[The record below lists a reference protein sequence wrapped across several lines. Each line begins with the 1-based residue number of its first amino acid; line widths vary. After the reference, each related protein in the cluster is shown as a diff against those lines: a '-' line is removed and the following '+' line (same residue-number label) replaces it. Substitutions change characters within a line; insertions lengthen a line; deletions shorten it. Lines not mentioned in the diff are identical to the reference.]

1 MKAIKNGKIVLL
13 DKVLNGYV
21 LLFDEIIKDIIPNDE
36 FIKLYGENDQI
47 EIIDANEAYISP
59 GFIDMHIHGSDG
71 FDVMD
76 GNNEALMR
84 IAKAIVKNGVTSF
97 LPTTMT
103 MSKEMIYKALDNIKN
118 FMNKDNPFARILGA
132 HLEGP
137 FINKKYKGAQKED
150 FIIEPSFDFIKDYL
164 DVIKLIT
171 IAPEMDKDYKFIEKL
186 KKETNIIISMGHTNA
201 TYEEAMEAIDK
212 GVSYT
217 THMFNAM
224 TPLNHRNPGVVGAAL
239 DSDVFC
245 ELIADK
251 IHVNPAMF
259 RLLKRVKTEDRIV
272 LITDSM
278 RAGCLKD
285 CISELG
291 GQKVIVKNNS
301 ARLTDGTLAG
311 SILKLNEGLKN
322 FKENTDSSICEV
334 VKLAS
339 YNPAFKLGLDNEMG
353 SIEVSK
359 LADLVIFDEDFNVL
373 KTFIKGREVF
383 SKN

>member
-1 MKAIKNGKIVLL
+1 
-13 DKVLNGYV
+13 
-21 LLFDEIIKDIIPNDE
+21 
-36 FIKLYGENDQI
+36 
-47 EIIDANEAYISP
+47 
-59 GFIDMHIHGSDG
+59 
-71 FDVMD
+71 
-76 GNNEALMR
+76 
-84 IAKAIVKNGVTSF
+84 
-97 LPTTMT
+97 
-103 MSKEMIYKALDNIKN
+103 
-118 FMNKDNPFARILGA
+118 MNKDNPFARILGA